1 MNEKVYELL
10 ETVRRTA
17 VTVSDMAVDAAYAAG
32 KKGGELV
39 DTAKK
44 HIRLQQRKA
53 DVEAALCELGAMLYA
68 THTGNPTESDELLA
82 KMEEID
88 ALRAEIAAMEEEL
101 GREIVPICG
110 TCGAVVQENNVYC
123 RACGDKL

>member
-17 VTVSDMAVDAAYAAG
+17 ITVSDVAVDAAYAAG
-32 KKGGELV
+32 KKGGELL

-44 HIRLQQRKA
+44 RIRIQQRKA

-68 THTGNPTESDELLA
+68 THTGTPTESEELLA

-110 TCGAVVQENNVYC
+110 TCGAVVEETDRFC
-123 RACGDKL
+123 RECGDQL

>member
-17 VTVSDMAVDAAYAAG
+17 ITVSDVAVDAAYAAG

-39 DTAKK
+39 ETAKK

-88 ALRAEIAAMEEEL
+88 ALRAEIDAMEEEL

-110 TCGAVVQENNVYC
+110 TCGAEVQENDVYC